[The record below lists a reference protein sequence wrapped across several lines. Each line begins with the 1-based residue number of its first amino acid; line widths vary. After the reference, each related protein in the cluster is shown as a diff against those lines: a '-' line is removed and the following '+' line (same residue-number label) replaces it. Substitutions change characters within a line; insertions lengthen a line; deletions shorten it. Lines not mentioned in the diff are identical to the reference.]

1 MTSLFGFIFKPDN
14 RLPGFACTSYVQQYN
29 SNIETSS
36 YLFTVNHFIKND
48 LWLQTP
54 RILLA
59 NVIMSISIKIKIY
72 WKHHNL
78 ICYINNRPKLVG

>member
-1 MTSLFGFIFKPDN
+1 MLA
-14 RLPGFACTSYVQQYN
+14 GFACMLYMQHYDANIQTSG
-29 SNIETSS
+29 
-36 YLFTVNHFIKND
+36 YLFTVNHFIKNN

-59 NVIMSISIKIKIY
+59 NVIMSISTKIKIY

-78 ICYINNRPKLVG
+78 IRYISNCSKLVD